1 MCDTTWWQCS
11 LQYFSVVCCV
21 SVWSWCVSVTANT
34 SALTCTWLQWV
45 VMELLLL
52 SHALSLSVKNL
63 DRYASY
69 CPTKLAH
76 SRRFS
81 LHILYSI
88 SMYIMVCMY
97 AKQVAT
103 VLVAEALI
111 AMVCPCCML
120 LVAFDRFE
128 HWMCPLSNGCSIHA
142 PPLKWPF
149 QFSDVG
155 FHHPSANGF
164 SSHMSL
170 PKMASWLLGYFCI
183 AHVHDQYTGIQTTE
197 QNVKTRMG
205 IARF

>member
-1 MCDTTWWQCS
+1 MIEHQGTGQVLGLASMVTWSVVPSIEGSLSSLLRKLTKWQLTWYVS

-69 CPTKLAH
+69 CPTKLAR

-81 LHILYSI
+81 LHILYSFY
-88 SMYIMVCMY
+88 MYIMVRMY

-128 HWMCPLSNGCSIHA
+128 HWMCPLSNGCSVHA
-142 PPLKWPF
+142 PP
-149 QFSDVG
+149 
-155 FHHPSANGF
+155 
-164 SSHMSL
+164 
-170 PKMASWLLGYFCI
+170 PKMALP
-183 AHVHDQYTGIQTTE
+183 V
-197 QNVKTRMG
+197 
-205 IARF
+205 